1 MSECDVIVI
10 GAGAAG
16 LAAARRLASAG
27 VPVRVIEARN
37 RVGGRAWTA
46 RDPSGLPIELGCA
59 WLHSAD
65 ENELSAFA
73 LQSGLAIDKTRPP
86 WRTQMN
92 DVGFAPADQAD
103 FRAALGRLFARL
115 DEAGEAEG
123 DQSADRLLDPG
134 SRWNPLLNATSTYM
148 NGVELD
154 QLSVRDFWRY
164 RDTGVNWR
172 IVEGYGRLM
181 AALAAGLDIT
191 FECPVSM
198 IDHSGRQ
205 MRIETPGGDLRGC
218 AVIVTVPTDVLC
230 AGGLGFHPA
239 LPDKI
244 EAAAALPLGLAD
256 KLYLRLDGAEEF
268 PKDSHLYGALDSVRT
283 GSYHL
288 RPFGRPLIE
297 VYFGGRFARELEA
310 DGESAFAA
318 LAIDQLA
325 SLLGEGIRKRLHPVA
340 ATAWARDPYARGS
353 YSHAIPGHVEARSV
367 LAAPVDGRLFFAGE
381 ACMVHDFSTAHGA
394 YRSGVAAA
402 EAVIAA
408 FGTRDSGPHA
418 PVCR

>member
-1 MSECDVIVI
+1 MTNPDVIVI

-16 LAAARRLASAG
+16 LGAARQLAAAGIA
-27 VPVRVIEARN
+27 VRVIEARN
-37 RVGGRAWTA
+37 RLGGRAWTA
-46 RDPSGLPIELGCA
+46 HAPSGLPTELGCA

-65 ENELSAFA
+65 ENELCA
-73 LQSGLAIDKTRPP
+73 LALRSGLTIDKTRPP

-92 DVGFAPADQAD
+92 DVGFAAANQAD
-103 FRAALGRLFARL
+103 FRAALGRLFTRL

-134 SRWNPLLNATSTYM
+134 SRWNPLLNATSTYI

-164 RDTGVNWR
+164 HDTGVNWR
-172 IVEGYGRLM
+172 IVEGYGSLM
-181 AALAAGLDIT
+181 AALATGLDIT
-191 FECPVSM
+191 FECPASL
-198 IDHSGRQ
+198 IDHTGPRV
-205 MRIETPGGDLRGC
+205 RIETPRGDLRAG

-230 AGGLGFHPA
+230 AGDLRFHPE

-244 EAAAALPLGLAD
+244 AAAAVLPLGLAD
-256 KLYLRLDGAEEF
+256 KLYLKLDGAEEF
-268 PKDSHLYGALDSVRT
+268 PNDSHLYGALDSVRT
-283 GSYHL
+283 GSYHV

-310 DGESAFAA
+310 EGEAAFASF
-318 LAIDQLA
+318 AIGQLA
-325 SLLGEGIRKRLHPVA
+325 SLLGEGMRKRLHPIA

-353 YSHAIPGHVEARSV
+353 YSHAMPGHADARRI
-367 LAAPVDGRLFFAGE
+367 LAAPVDERLFFSGE

-408 FGTRDSGPHA
+408 FASK
-418 PVCR
+418 